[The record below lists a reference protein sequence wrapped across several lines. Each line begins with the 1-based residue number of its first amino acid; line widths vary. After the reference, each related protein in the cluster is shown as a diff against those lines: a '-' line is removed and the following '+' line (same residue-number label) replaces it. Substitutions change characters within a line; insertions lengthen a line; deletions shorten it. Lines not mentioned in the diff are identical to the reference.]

1 MEEENKTE
9 ERKEEMTEVDL
20 ITLMFKN
27 EREYIT
33 LLHILI
39 LALVILVAVALFT
52 LYGQYKML
60 NQLTTTC
67 IENAFNPLPAEE
79 MVVSGFINVL

>member
-9 ERKEEMTEVDL
+9 EGKEEMTEADL
-20 ITLMFKN
+20 ITLIFKN

-39 LALVILVAVALFT
+39 LALIILVAVALFT

-60 NQLTTTC
+60 NQLTTMC
-67 IENAFNPLPAEE
+67 IENAFNSPPADG